1 MDSTGHAQGLNPDL
15 LREIARDETWQIEFV
30 PGSWAEGLERLQKGD
45 IDLMLSVAYS
55 PERAEIMDY
64 TYESVAELWGQVFVK
79 PEGTFRNINDLAGR
93 RVAVMR
99 KDISAGN
106 FITTAGKFAV
116 QCEISEYA
124 SHAEVFAA
132 VQKGE
137 ADAGVAPQ
145 HFGLRHA
152 KEYNLVGS
160 SIMFSPFSIFFAGKK
175 GTQHELLS
183 HIDAHLSRWKKE
195 PGSFY
200 YTRLDYWLGNQGAG
214 TKIPLWL
221 IYASSLGAVTILVFA
236 VFFLL
241 LRRTVKRRTK
251 ALQESEARYRDYIM
265 NAPYGVFVADEL
277 GRYLQVNPFA
287 CRITGYEE
295 HELLTMSIPDLLPEE
310 SREQGQRHFQ
320 TLRREGRSFDE
331 MPFRPKNGDR
341 RWWSVTAVKIS
352 DHRFLGFCNDITQR
366 KEAEEKIRENTRL
379 FDAVLVGTS
388 DAIFVKDRAGRY
400 LLANAGTSRAMGY
413 EVAAII
419 GRTDDE
425 LLPPESLDII
435 HKAEL
440 KVMTTGLTVRAE
452 DVIRNADGISY
463 WLANKSP
470 YYDENGEIIGIIGV
484 AHDVTSLKKAE
495 EEQHKLER
503 QLQQAQKMEAIGTL
517 AGGIAHDFNNILGA
531 LLGYAEM
538 ARDDSPPDSSVARDL
553 GEILKAGH
561 RAKDLVKQILTFS
574 RQDAAER
581 IPTSPGDIISE
592 AVKMLRPSLPSTI
605 DIRQDLRS
613 DSGRILAN
621 PSQLHQVIINL
632 CTNAYHAMEETGGI
646 LGISLKGTEL
656 TAEDLLRNPDIDQG
670 KFIQISVSDTG
681 AGMNPEIR
689 ERIFEPYF
697 TTKETGK
704 GTGLGLSIIHGIVK
718 GHGGSISCS
727 SKPGEG
733 TVFHVFLPVI
743 NDDDL
748 TETAVLELPHGG
760 SEHILFIDDEEMLA
774 EMAKTMLE
782 RLGYTVTVK
791 NSSLE
796 ALTCFQ
802 NQPDLYDL
810 VITDQTMPGM
820 TGVDLARRLL
830 QIRPELPIILCTGFS
845 SQISEDRARAMG
857 IREFALKPLSKKDIA
872 RLIRKVLDEANDF

>member
-1 MDSTGHAQGLNPDL
+1 MISDYFSRLVIIILLIMAACPVQAVKKGPHGVVRVGVFPFQPFNFMDSTGQAQGLNPDL

-116 QCEISEYA
+116 QCEIREYA

-251 ALQESEARYRDYIM
+251 AL
-265 NAPYGVFVADEL
+265 
-277 GRYLQVNPFA
+277 
-287 CRITGYEE
+287 
-295 HELLTMSIPDLLPEE
+295 
-310 SREQGQRHFQ
+310 
-320 TLRREGRSFDE
+320 
-331 MPFRPKNGDR
+331 
-341 RWWSVTAVKIS
+341 
-352 DHRFLGFCNDITQR
+352 
-366 KEAEEKIRENTRL
+366 RENTRL

>member
-1 MDSTGHAQGLNPDL
+1 MISDYFSRLVIIILLIMAACPVQAVKKGPHGVVRVGVFPFQPFNFMDSTGQAQGLNPDL

-116 QCEISEYA
+116 QCEIREYA

-251 ALQESEARYRDYIM
+251 AL
-265 NAPYGVFVADEL
+265 
-277 GRYLQVNPFA
+277 
-287 CRITGYEE
+287 
-295 HELLTMSIPDLLPEE
+295 
-310 SREQGQRHFQ
+310 
-320 TLRREGRSFDE
+320 
-331 MPFRPKNGDR
+331 
-341 RWWSVTAVKIS
+341 
-352 DHRFLGFCNDITQR
+352 
-366 KEAEEKIRENTRL
+366 RENTRL

-553 GEILKAGH
+553 GEILKAVH